1 MQKIIILF
9 FALFLAQCG
18 TQVPTERKVTKVEN
32 IQGTPKKVFL
42 EEKSEKVK
50 NHLIFEKINFK
61 GLLAYEFK
69 IKEQFKIPEVLMRE
83 DIARTYVTNKK
94 VQQ

>member
-1 MQKIIILF
+1 MRKILIIS

-32 IQGTPKKVFL
+32 IVGTPKKVFL

-50 NHLIFEKINFK
+50 DHLISKKNRFK
-61 GLLAYEFK
+61 RS
-69 IKEQFKIPEVLMRE
+69 ISI
-83 DIARTYVTNKK
+83 
-94 VQQ
+94 